1 MRIASSQYSST
12 MNTALQTANT
22 KLSEVMQQ
30 MASGKR
36 ILKPSDDTIATVRLA
51 RLSREEAALDQYRT
65 NIGALRS
72 RLQTSEVTLDSLQQ
86 DLQVARDLLVWAADG
101 GNTPEDL
108 QAMAG
113 SLEALRNSLYYT
125 ANARDA
131 EGHYLFS
138 GTATNQPTV
147 TLVPGPPDV
156 YGWGG
161 NLGVQQVSVGD
172 KITVDANVTL
182 EGMGGFLTQLDQL
195 VTALKAPTVTAAS
208 VRGTVDLTLADLD
221 ATMGTV
227 GDRISR
233 LGGRQNM
240 LQTLEDNHGAVSLSN
255 KQAALT
261 LAQLDYGEAAV
272 RMNRYTQAV
281 QATQKSYAQVSQL
294 SLFNAL

>member
-12 MNTALQTANT
+12 MNTALQTANA

-30 MASGKR
+30 MASSKR

-51 RLSREEAALDQYRT
+51 RLSREEAALDQYRE

-72 RLQTSEVTLDSLQQ
+72 RLQSSEVTLDSMQQ
-86 DLQVARDLLVWAADG
+86 DMQVARDLLVWAADG

-113 SLEALRNSLYYT
+113 SLEALRDSLYNT

-147 TLVPGPPDV
+147 TLVAGV

-172 KITVDANVTL
+172 NITVDANVTL
-182 EGMGGFLTQLDQL
+182 QDMGGFLTQLDQL
-195 VTALKAPTVTAAS
+195 VTALKAPGVTAAG

-221 ATMGTV
+221 DTMAAV
-227 GDRISR
+227 SDRISR
-233 LGGRQNM
+233 IGGRQNM
-240 LQTLEDNHGAVSLSN
+240 LQTLEDNHSAVSLSN

-261 LAQLDYGEAAV
+261 LGQLDYGEAAV
-272 RMNRYTQAV
+272 RLNSYTQAV
-281 QATQKSYAQVSQL
+281 QATQKSYAQVSRL
-294 SLFNAL
+294 SLFDAL

>member
-22 KLSEVMQQ
+22 RLSEVMQQ
-30 MASGKR
+30 MASGNR
-36 ILKPSDDTIATVRLA
+36 ILKPSDDTIASVRLA

-72 RLQTSEVTLDSLQQ
+72 RLQNSEVTLDSLQQ

-101 GNTPEDL
+101 GNTGEDL

-147 TLVPGPPDV
+147 TFTAGPPDV

-161 NLGVQQVSVGD
+161 NLDMQQVSVGD

-182 EGMGGFLTQLDQL
+182 EGMGGFLTQLEQL
-195 VTALKAPTVTAAS
+195 VTALKAPGVTAAG
-208 VRGTVDLTLADLD
+208 VRATVDTTLGSLD
-221 ATMGTV
+221 DTMNAV

-240 LQTLEDNHGAVSLSN
+240 LQTLEANHTAVSLSN
-255 KQAALT
+255 QQAALT
-261 LAQLDYGEAAV
+261 LGQLDYGEAAV
-272 RMNRYTQAV
+272 RLNSYTQAV
-281 QATQKSYAQVSQL
+281 QATQKSYAQVSKL
-294 SLFNAL
+294 SLFNVL